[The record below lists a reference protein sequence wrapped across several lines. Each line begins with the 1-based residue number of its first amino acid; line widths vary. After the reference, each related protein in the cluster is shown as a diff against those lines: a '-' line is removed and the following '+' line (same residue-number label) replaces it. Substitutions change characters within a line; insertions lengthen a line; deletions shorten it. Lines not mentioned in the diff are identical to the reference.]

1 MLQTNKTG
9 ERMTT
14 IALIDPNKNQETETL
29 ILYRTYREALKEVE
43 ALNKR
48 LSKSKK
54 NRGFFWTVTII
65 GR

>member
-48 LSKSKK
+48 LSKYKK